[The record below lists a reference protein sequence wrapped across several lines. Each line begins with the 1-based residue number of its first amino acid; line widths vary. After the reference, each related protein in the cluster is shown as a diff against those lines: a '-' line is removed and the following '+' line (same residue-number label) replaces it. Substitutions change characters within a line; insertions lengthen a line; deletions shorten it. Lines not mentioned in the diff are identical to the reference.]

1 MLSNSD
7 AAVPAS
13 GIGADP
19 IGAVMVVGGGIAGM
33 QASLDLASSGIKVY
47 LVESLPAIGGKMV
60 QLDKT
65 FPTND
70 CATCIVS
77 PKLVDVARNPNI
89 ELLTYTEVISVSGAP
104 GDFHVK
110 VREKARYVDVDKC
123 NGCGECARACV
134 WKNRVPSEFDRGM
147 SKRAAAYIPFA
158 QAVPL
163 KATIDPETCLLL
175 GGRKCVAPCSKN
187 CGPKAIDF
195 TQKDKE
201 REFDV
206 GAVIVAPGYELYD
219 PKLSEELG
227 FGRYP
232 NVLTSLQFERLLSA
246 SGPTR
251 GAVLRPSDQHEPH
264 RIAFIQCVGSR
275 DQKHDYC
282 SSVCCMYSTKE
293 AMLAKEHAPD
303 VDINVFMMDIR
314 AFGKGF
320 DAYYERAQRDY
331 GIRYTRCRPSS
342 IKEVPST
349 RNLLIKYQ
357 TEDGRMVEEEF
368 DLVVLA
374 VGMEPAKGAKELAA
388 TLGIELN
395 AAGFCKTAEFAPL
408 DTSKPG
414 VFVCGPFVEP
424 MDIPDSVMTA
434 SGAAAK
440 ALELVALSR
449 DSLVSER
456 VYPAEKDVSGE
467 EPHIGVF
474 ICHCG
479 TNIAGVVDVK
489 SVAEYASKL
498 PGVVH
503 AETTVYACSQD
514 NIQTLKYKMAEH
526 GLNRVVI
533 AACTPRTHEPLFQDT
548 MREVGLNPF
557 LFEMANIRDQ
567 CSWVHSKDPAGATQ
581 KSKDLVRM
589 AIARSRTLSPLYK
602 ESLGVNGRAVVVG
615 GGVAGMTAALSLAN
629 QGFGVYLVEREK
641 ELGGNLRNLRSTVGG
656 QDPRIFMN
664 DLIER
669 VQSHGLIDV
678 YTDATVTALTGF
690 VGNYKCTVRQA
701 GVDRVLDHGALIVA
715 TGGKEY
721 RGDEYLYGQ
730 DPRVITQL
738 ELEHRIAD
746 SPGDVARARNVVMI
760 QCVGPAAKSGGYC
773 SRICCT
779 TSLKNA
785 IKIKELN
792 PSANVFVLAK
802 DVRTYGFKEQV
813 YTEARAK
820 GVVFLRYDEDH
831 EPRVEATG
839 NGLRVSLADH
849 VLREEVAV
857 DADLLVLTTG
867 IVPNE
872 GNDALAPALKVPL
885 TKEGFFLE
893 AHIKLRPV
901 DFASEGLFV
910 CGLAHYP
917 KFIEESIAQALA
929 TSARAA
935 TVLSRPQ
942 LEVGGAVAVVDQSK
956 CAGCLTCVRVCPY
969 HVPKMNF
976 QGVAEIE
983 VAECHGCGTCVAEC
997 PAKAIQLL
1005 HYRDDQ
1011 ITVKAEALLAEVA

>member
-1 MLSNSD
+1 MLQND
-7 AAVPAS
+7 
-13 GIGADP
+13 GNNT

-33 QASLDLASSGIKVY
+33 QAALDLAGSGIKVY
-47 LVESLPAIGGKMV
+47 LVESSPAIGGKMV

-70 CATCIVS
+70 CATCVVS

-89 ELLTYTEVISVSGAP
+89 QLLTYSEVVSLTGSA

-123 NGCGECARACV
+123 TGCGECTRVCV

-163 KATIDPETCLLL
+163 VATIDPKECLLL
-175 GGRKCVAPCSKN
+175 SRGPGRCAAPCSKN

-195 TQKDKE
+195 EQKDKE
-201 REFDV
+201 IEFDV

-251 GAVLRPSDQHEPH
+251 GAVLRPSDQREPH
-264 RIAFIQCVGSR
+264 KIAFIQCVGSR
-275 DQKHDYC
+275 DQNHSYC

-293 AMLAKEHAPD
+293 AMLVKEHSPETD
-303 VDINVFMMDIR
+303 VTIFMMDIR

-320 DAYYERAQRDY
+320 DAYYERAKNENGVKY
-331 GIRYTRCRPSS
+331 VRCRPSS
-342 IKEVPST
+342 IKEIPST
-349 RNLLIKYQ
+349 KNLLIRYQ

-368 DLVVLA
+368 EMVVLA
-374 VGMEPAKGAKELAA
+374 VGMEPAKGVKQLAES
-388 TLGIELN
+388 LGIELT
-395 AAGFCKTAEFAPL
+395 AEGFCKTDEFAPL
-408 DTSKPG
+408 STSRAG
-414 VFVCGPFVEP
+414 IFACGPFVEP
-424 MDIPDSVMTA
+424 MDIPDSVMTG

-440 ALELVALSR
+440 ALEIVSGSR
-449 DSLVSER
+449 NSLVSEKE
-456 VYPAEKDVSGE
+456 YPDEIDFSDE
-467 EPHIGVF
+467 EPRIGVF
-474 ICHCG
+474 VCHCG

-489 SVAEYASKL
+489 SVAEYASHL
-498 PGVVH
+498 PGVVR
-503 AETTVYACSQD
+503 AETTMYACSQE
-514 NIQTLKYKMAEH
+514 NIQALKLKIKEF

-533 AACTPRTHEPLFQDT
+533 AACSPRTHEPLFQDT
-548 MREVGLNPF
+548 MREVGVNPF

-567 CSWVHSKDPAGATQ
+567 CSWVHSKEPDKATE

-589 AIARSRTLSPLYK
+589 SVARSRLLEPLYK
-602 ESLGVNGRAVVVG
+602 MKLAVDHRAAVIG
-615 GGVAGMTAALSLAN
+615 GGVAGMTAALSLAE
-629 QGFGVYLVEREK
+629 QGFGVYLIEREA
-641 ELGGNLRNLRSTVGG
+641 ELGGNMRKLRYTVGG
-656 QDPRIFMN
+656 RDVAPFINSLVEKVMSN
-664 DLIER
+664 P
-669 VQSHGLIDV
+669 LIDV
-678 YTDATVTALTGF
+678 FTNATVTELTGF
-690 VGNYKCTVRQA
+690 VGNYKMTIVEPS
-701 GVDRVLDHGALIVA
+701 GKRVLQHGVAIVA
-715 TGGKEY
+715 TGGREY
-721 RGDEYLYGQ
+721 RGEEYLYGQ
-730 DPRVITQL
+730 DDRVLTQL
-738 ELEHRIAD
+738 ELEQKIAD
-746 SPGDVARARNVVMI
+746 NPDEVARAQNVVMI
-760 QCVGPAAKSGGYC
+760 QCVGPGAKSGGYC

-792 PSANVFVLAK
+792 PSANVYVIAK
-802 DVRTYGFKEQV
+802 DIRTYGFKENV
-813 YTEARAK
+813 YTEARSK
-820 GVVFLRYDEDH
+820 GIVFLRYDEAN
-831 EPRVEATG
+831 EPKVEQAG
-839 NGLRVSLADH
+839 GKLRVVANDH
-849 VLREEVAV
+849 VLQEPVSV
-857 DADLLVLTTG
+857 DADMLVLTPG
-867 IVPNE
+867 IVPSE
-872 GNDALAPALKVPL
+872 GNDLLAPALKVPL

-901 DFASEGLFV
+901 DFASEGIFL

-917 KFIEESIAQALA
+917 KFLEESIAQALA
-929 TSARAA
+929 ASARAA
-935 TVLSRPQ
+935 TVLSRLQ

-969 HVPKMNF
+969 NIPKINAA
-976 QGVAEIE
+976 GVAEIE

-997 PAKAIQLL
+997 PAKAIQLM

-1011 ITVKAEALLAEVA
+1011 ITAKAEALFAEVI